1 MPSRFIRSEQ
11 PEALRRGL
19 GWLYAF
25 VRPQRGAIL
34 RLLALSL
41 LASALVLLQ
50 PWLTKLLIDDGLL
63 ARDYPTLVMVA
74 AAMIAAGLAGTA
86 LAGINRLLHTRLSGT
101 ILFALRSDLYR
112 HLQGL
117 SPSFYGR
124 QRLGD
129 LMSRIDGDVAEIQR
143 FAVDSLFAAVSSVIG
158 LLGALAMM
166 IGLSW
171 KLSLLVLV
179 LVPLEV
185 VWLRHMRRRLETRTR
200 TVRER
205 AADVS
210 SFLVETLPAMKFIQA
225 SRREADERARLDA
238 LGARYLDEL
247 LGLQRT
253 EFLTHAL
260 PSTLTSL
267 TRAGAFLI
275 GGWWVIEGDWQLGA
289 LIAFSTYLG
298 MATGPVGSLLG
309 LYVAVQR
316 MSVSLMRVGEL
327 REATAEVAD
336 PPAAVAVPPAWRG
349 RVELDG
355 VVFRHRGRAEAVLDG
370 ASLVI
375 PAGSKVALTGAS
387 GVGKS
392 TLIDLLHRHYDP
404 AAGVLRLDGVD
415 LRTIS
420 LGELRRAVAV
430 VSQDIVLFR
439 GTLADNIRYA
449 MPAADDEAVRL
460 AAHRAR
466 LDELVAALPQGLA
479 TPLAERGQQLS
490 GGQRQRIAI
499 ARALLQDPCVLVL
512 DEATSAVDEATEA
525 AVIAEVDALFADRT
539 RILVSHRAAT
549 RVGCERELRLEA
561 GRLEPVV
568 RAQGD

>member
-1 MPSRFIRSEQ
+1 MLSRLIRSEQ

-19 GWLYAF
+19 RWLYAF
-25 VRPQRGAIL
+25 VRPQRAAIG

-41 LASALVLLQ
+41 LASGLVLLQ

-63 ARDYPTLVMVA
+63 ARDFPALVTVA

-112 HLQGL
+112 HLQTL
-117 SPSFYGR
+117 SPGFYGR

-129 LMSRIDGDVAEIQR
+129 LISRIDGDVAEIQR

-185 VWLRHMRRRLETRTR
+185 VWLRHMRRKVAARARS
-200 TVRER
+200 VRER

-238 LGARYLDEL
+238 LGGRYLDGL

-253 EFLTHAL
+253 EFLTHAV

-267 TRAGAFLI
+267 TRATAFLI

-309 LYVAVQR
+309 LYVAIQR
-316 MSVSLMRVGEL
+316 MSVSLMRVSEL
-327 REATAEVAD
+327 REATAAVAD
-336 PPAAVAVPPAWRG
+336 VPATLASPPSWRG
-349 RVELDG
+349 RIELDG
-355 VVFRHRGRAEAVLDG
+355 VVFRHQGRTEAVLDG

-375 PAGSKVALTGAS
+375 PAGCKLALTGAS

-404 AAGVLRLDGVD
+404 AAGALRLDGID
-415 LRTIS
+415 LRTIP

-439 GTLADNIRYA
+439 GSLADNIRYA
-449 MPAADDEAVRL
+449 MPVADDEAVRT
-460 AAHRAR
+460 AARRAR
-466 LDELVAALPQGLA
+466 LDELVAALPQGLD

-525 AVIAEVDALFADRT
+525 AVIAEVDRLFADRT
-539 RILVSHRAAT
+539 RILISHRAAT
-549 RVGCERELRLEA
+549 LVGCDLKARLA
-561 GRLEPVV
+561 GGRLELLAD
-568 RAQGD
+568 AQED